1 MDDFV
6 PEFDEAANL
15 VRECGGLVFIPH
27 IFEYR
32 ENSEKILDYMISRK
46 KKKLQ
51 QLEMQCIQDNYKLV
65 MLQSENSKR
74 QQS

>member
-1 MDDFV
+1 MKI
-6 PEFDEAANL
+6 L
-15 VRECGGLVFIPH
+15 
-27 IFEYR
+27 
-32 ENSEKILDYMISRK
+32 EKILEYMISRK